1 MDRKLFLD
9 IAATA
14 FNKWL
19 AQNSSLRAAALAY
32 FIILPLPL
40 LLLILLGILALIY
53 GQAEAFQAL
62 IQQVTTI
69 AGPAVADLMRQ
80 LLDAVKT
87 PFTSVF
93 ASLVAI
99 GFTVVGAVGAFGVL
113 QETMNKIWE
122 VPQLKFG
129 YMQKIKR
136 KLVPFLLVSVL
147 AFAVMVWTGIS
158 AVLFGFIT
166 FAFASFASDVVEVI
180 LRITQIGLSFGL
192 AVLLFA
198 VIYKQIPDLSIRWRD
213 VGLAAVITGLMF
225 TVTNYLIGI
234 VLEVFAVTSVTGA
247 AGSLLILLPWLFLI
261 NQFILYGATFS
272 KVYAEKAGSYSS
284 KQPT

>member
-129 YMQKIKR
+129 FMQKIKR

-147 AFAVMVWTGIS
+147 AFAIMVWTGIS

-166 FAFASFASDVVEVI
+166 FALASFASDVVEVI

-192 AVLLFA
+192 ATLLFA
-198 VIYKQIPDLSIRWRD
+198 IIYKQIPDLSIQWRD

-225 TVTNYLIGI
+225 TVTNYLFGI

-284 KQPT
+284 KQPA